1 MKQYERELE
10 YSFSVSAAPKK
21 RVSNAPPFFA
31 KLQELSEI
39 LRKSH
44 VQNFYK
50 GKPTLLL

>member
-1 MKQYERELE
+1 MEEWAKAYPP
-10 YSFSVSAAPKK
+10 PKK
-21 RVSNAPPFFA
+21 RISNAPPFFA

-39 LRKSH
+39 FKKSH